1 MGKPTVVTDQTFEQE
16 VLKSD
21 TPVLVDFWATWC
33 APCIAAFPHLREWH
47 TEFAGKDFAV
57 LGVTSYFQNI
67 PRTEEN
73 EKLEQFVD
81 EHSLRYPIMLVSLA
95 DFKRAGRDYG
105 FDGIP
110 TLVLIDRKGRLRNSW
125 SGLRPG
131 VAKEVHDELQK
142 LVAER

>member
-1 MGKPTVVTDQTFEQE
+1 MIGE
-16 VLKSD
+16 
-21 TPVLVDFWATWC
+21 
-33 APCIAAFPHLREWH
+33 
-47 TEFAGKDFAV
+47 
-57 LGVTSYFQNI
+57 LGVSDRGLAEQV
-67 PRTEEN
+67 PRARI
-73 EKLEQFVD
+73 LGRRGAGDDPVVQQFVD

-131 VAKEVHDELQK
+131 LTNEVHEEIQK